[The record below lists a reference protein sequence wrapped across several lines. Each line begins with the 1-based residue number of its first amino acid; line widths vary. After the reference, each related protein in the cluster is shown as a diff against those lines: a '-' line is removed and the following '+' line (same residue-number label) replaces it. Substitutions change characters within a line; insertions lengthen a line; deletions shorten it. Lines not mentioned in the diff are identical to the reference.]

1 VLDGA
6 VPEPILNCPRVM
18 PFVRQRVAAGM
29 SQHVHMDFER
39 EVGALADALDQ
50 PVNGIGG
57 EWGPVRS
64 GRHICVRF
72 LQTHTG
78 EQMKWLR
85 RLWRNIKRLF
95 IDPHPNEQDGYN
107 DN

>member
-1 VLDGA
+1 M
-6 VPEPILNCPRVM
+6 PEPILNCPRVM

-57 EWGPVRS
+57 EWGAPFGLEDISASDFSKLTRGS
-64 GRHICVRF
+64 
-72 LQTHTG
+72 
-78 EQMKWLR
+78 K
-85 RLWRNIKRLF
+85 
-95 IDPHPNEQDGYN
+95 
-107 DN
+107 